1 MMKAFISSER
11 GSATILMTLI
21 GAVIIT
27 IGLSFNWLVKEH
39 IRASEGLKDKAE
51 AILKARSAYDR
62 LIYMLLN
69 GEMTRKEIV
78 LIGMEEIT
86 NLKTIPLNGEEIAL
100 ADDIRVRIKD
110 TNGRISLFNIDRNVL
125 ERLIRNTGLVANP
138 AIPVESLLDWT
149 DADELSRLNGA
160 EKAYY
165 EGEGRP
171 YIPRNYAVQY
181 VEEIRFIRGVTPELW
196 EKIQPSVTLLPSS
209 GLNPNTA
216 DDAVLKAFLNI
227 SDDSLRILR
236 EYVSLRA
243 ITSDAVLYGLVGR
256 RIDNEDGAY
265 YVPSFNVDISLSVGQ
280 PRSLY
285 KIMAGL
291 NIGQR
296 TSAPYTAYYWIE
308 E

>member
-1 MMKAFISSER
+1 MMKAFISNER
-11 GSATILMTLI
+11 GSATILMMLI

-39 IRASEGLKDKAE
+39 MRASEGLKNKAE

-69 GEMTRKEIV
+69 GEMTRKEII
-78 LIGMEEIT
+78 LLGMEEIT
-86 NLKTIPLNGEEIAL
+86 NIKTIPLNGEEIAL
-100 ADDIRVRIKD
+100 ADDIRVRIRD
-110 TNGRISLFNIDRNVL
+110 TNGRISLFNIDRSVL
-125 ERLIRNTGLVANP
+125 ERLIKNTGHADNP
-138 AIPVESLLDWT
+138 AIPVESLLDWI
-149 DADELSRLNGA
+149 DADDLSRLNGA
-160 EKAYY
+160 EKTYY
-165 EGEGRP
+165 EGEGKP

-181 VEEIRFIRGVTPELW
+181 AEEIRLIRGFTAELW
-196 EKIQPSVTLLPSS
+196 EKIQPSLTLLPSS
-209 GLNPNTA
+209 GFNPNTA

-236 EYVSLRA
+236 EYVPLRA
-243 ITSDAVLYGLVGR
+243 IDSDAILYSLVGR
-256 RIDNEDGAY
+256 RIQNEDAAY
-265 YVPSFNVDISLSVGQ
+265 YIPSFNVDISLSVGK

-285 KIMAGL
+285 KIKAGL

-296 TSAPYTAYYWIE
+296 TSTPYTVYYWIE

>member
-1 MMKAFISSER
+1 MMKALISNER
-11 GSATILMTLI
+11 GSATILMALI

-27 IGLSFNWLVKEH
+27 VGLSFNWLVKEH

-62 LIYMLLN
+62 LIYLLLN

-110 TNGRISLFNIDRNVL
+110 TNGRISLSNIDRNVL
-125 ERLIRNTGLVANP
+125 ERLIRNSGLADNP
-138 AIPVESLLDWT
+138 AVPVESLLDWT
-149 DADELSRLNGA
+149 DADDLSRLNGA

-171 YIPRNYAVQY
+171 YLPRNYAVQY
-181 VEEIRFIRGVTPELW
+181 VEEIRFIRGFTSELW
-196 EKIQPSVTLLPSS
+196 EKIQPSLTLLPSS

-216 DDAVLKAFLNI
+216 DDAVLKAVLNI
-227 SDDSLRILR
+227 EDDSVRTLR
-236 EYVSLRA
+236 EYLSQRVVG
-243 ITSDAVLYGLVGR
+243 SDAILYSLVGR
-256 RIDNEDGAY
+256 RIDNEEGAY
-265 YVPSFNVDISLSVGQ
+265 YVPSFNLDISLSVGQ

-296 TSAPYTAYYWIE
+296 ASAPYTAYYWLE

>member
-1 MMKAFISSER
+1 MA
-11 GSATILMTLI
+11 LI

-27 IGLSFNWLVKEH
+27 VGLSFNWLVKEH

-62 LIYMLLN
+62 LIYLLLN

-110 TNGRISLFNIDRNVL
+110 TNGRISLSNIDRNVL
-125 ERLIRNTGLVANP
+125 ERLIRNSGLADNP
-138 AIPVESLLDWT
+138 AVPVESLLDWT
-149 DADELSRLNGA
+149 DADDLSRLNGA

-171 YIPRNYAVQY
+171 YLPRNYAVQY
-181 VEEIRFIRGVTPELW
+181 VEEIRFIRGFTSELW
-196 EKIQPSVTLLPSS
+196 EKIQPSLTLLPSS

-216 DDAVLKAFLNI
+216 DDAVLKAVLNI
-227 SDDSLRILR
+227 EDDSVRTLR
-236 EYVSLRA
+236 EYLSQRVVG
-243 ITSDAVLYGLVGR
+243 SDAILYSLVGR
-256 RIDNEDGAY
+256 RIDNEEGAY
-265 YVPSFNVDISLSVGQ
+265 YVPSFNLDISLSVGQ

-296 TSAPYTAYYWIE
+296 ASAPYTAYYWLE

>member
-1 MMKAFISSER
+1 MMKALISSKK
-11 GSATILMTLI
+11 GSATILMMLI
-21 GAVIIT
+21 GVLIVA

-39 IRASEGLKDKAE
+39 IKAAEGLKDKTE

-62 LIYMLLN
+62 LIYMLLS
-69 GEMTRKEIV
+69 GEMTRKEIILTGV
-78 LIGMEEIT
+78 EEIT

-110 TNGRISLFNIDRNVL
+110 TNGRISLYNIDLNVL
-125 ERLIRNTGLVANP
+125 ERLISNTGLTENP
-138 AIPVESLLDWT
+138 AIPVASLLDWVDT
-149 DADELSRLNGA
+149 DDLSRVNGA

-171 YIPRNYAVQY
+171 YIPRNYGLQY
-181 VEEIRFIRGVTPELW
+181 FEEIGFIRGFTKELLG
-196 EKIQPSVTLLPSS
+196 KIQPSLTMLPST
-209 GLNPNTA
+209 GFNPNTA
-216 DDAVLKAFLNI
+216 DDAVIKAFLNV

-236 EYVSLRA
+236 EYVSKQA
-243 ITSDAVLYGLVGR
+243 IISDAVLYSLVGR
-256 RIDNEDGAY
+256 RIQNEDAAY
-265 YVPSFNVDISLSVGQ
+265 YLPSFNVDISLSVGQ

-285 KIMAGL
+285 KIKAGL

-296 TSAPYTAYYWIE
+296 TATPYTVYYWRE